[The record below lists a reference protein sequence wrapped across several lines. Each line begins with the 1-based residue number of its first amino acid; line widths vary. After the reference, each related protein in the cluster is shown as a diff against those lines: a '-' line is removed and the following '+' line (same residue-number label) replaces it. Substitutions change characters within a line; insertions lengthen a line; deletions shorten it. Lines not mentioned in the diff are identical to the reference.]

1 MEKKTYYLTTPI
13 YYPNSN
19 LHIGHTYTTIV
30 ADTLKRFK
38 EIQGYE
44 VFLTTGTD
52 EHGQKLLEAATKAG
66 KKPLEFIDPIVESA
80 KELWKKLDIRYDA
93 FVRSTSPDHEKNAAA
108 IFQKLYD
115 KGDIYKSVYKGNYC
129 VSCEA
134 FFTESQLHDGKC
146 PDCGRPTSF
155 HEEESYF
162 FRLSAYQERLEQL
175 YREHPEFLQPE
186 SRKNEMVNNFL
197 KEGLQDLSVS
207 RNSFDWG
214 VKVPNDPSHVIYVW
228 IDALSCYLTGIGY
241 GKDEETFNKFWPADV
256 HLVGKEIVRFHAI
269 IWPALLMALDLPL
282 PKKIFGHGWI
292 LFDNDKM
299 SKSKGNVMYPEPI
312 IDLYGVDALK
322 YFILREFT
330 FGADGNFTQEAFL
343 KRLNSDLAND
353 LGNLL
358 SRTAAMVEK
367 YYDGIL
373 PACGEVHPLD
383 REVQELAVSSAGEVE
398 ELIDELNFSG
408 ALERIWKLIRRW
420 NKYIDET
427 EPWVLG
433 KEGPNERLATV
444 LVHLSEGLRI
454 VGTLIRPILTH
465 SSDRIFASLGIS
477 PCTWDE
483 AKVFFFLP
491 AGTKLT
497 KGENLFQR
505 LDIEKELVRWNETND
520 ALIASRTGKTATAE
534 TPAEPP
540 AAKPEIEYPDFEKCE
555 FKVAEVLSCEPHPK
569 ADKLL
574 VFQLALGD
582 ERRQIISG
590 IREWYRPEDLVGK
603 KVMVITNLKPR
614 KLRGL
619 ESHGMILSA
628 EDPSGKLSV
637 LTPMDDVASGSGIS

>member
-1 MEKKTYYLTTPI
+1 MEKRSYYLTTPI

-52 EHGQKLLEAATKAG
+52 EHGQKLLESATKAG
-66 KKPLEFIDPIVESA
+66 MKPLEFIDPIVESA

-93 FVRSTSPDHEKNAAA
+93 FVRSTDPEHEKNAAA

-129 VSCEA
+129 VDCEA
-134 FFTESQLHDGKC
+134 FFTDTQLHDGNC
-146 PDCGRPTSF
+146 PDCGRKTGY

-162 FRLSAYQERLEQL
+162 FRLSAYQEKLEAL

-197 KEGLQDLSVS
+197 KEGLEDLSVS

-241 GKDEETFNKFWPADV
+241 GKDEEKFRKFWPADV

-330 FGADGNFTQEAFL
+330 FGSDGNFTQEGFL

-367 YYDGIL
+367 YYGGVL
-373 PACGEVHPLD
+373 PVSGKVDSLEED
-383 REVQELAVSSAGEVE
+383 VQALAIASAGEVE
-398 ELIDELNFSG
+398 ELIDALNFSG
-408 ALERIWKLIRRW
+408 ALERIWKLIRRL

-427 EPWVLG
+427 EPWALG

-444 LVHLSEGLRI
+444 LVHLAEGLRI

-465 SSDRIFASLGIS
+465 SSDKIFASLGIA
-477 PCTWDE
+477 PCTWEE
-483 AKVFFFLP
+483 AKIFSFLP
-491 AGTKLT
+491 EGTKLT

-505 LDIEKELVRWNETND
+505 LDIEKELVRWNEAND
-520 ALIASRTGKTATAE
+520 ALMAARSRKT
-534 TPAEPP
+534 AEPP
-540 AAKPEIEYPDFEKCE
+540 KEEAAAKKPEIEYPDFEKCE
-555 FKVAEVLSCEPHPK
+555 FKVAEVLSCEPHPN

-574 VFQLALGD
+574 VFQLAVGE

-590 IREWYRPEDLVGK
+590 IRQWYRPEDLVGK

-614 KLRGL
+614 KLRGI
-619 ESHGMILSA
+619 ESHGMILAA

-637 LTPMDDVASGSGIS
+637 LTPLDDVASGADIS